1 MAKVEIDSYK
11 RTKILA
17 TLGPSSWDYETI
29 LAMIKAG
36 TNGFRLNFSH
46 GENADKA
53 KHIKLIRKAS
63 KEAGKPVAIVQDL
76 QGPKIRF
83 GDIEPVDVNTGDELK
98 LAYEDDAVG
107 DILPIQYDLSKK
119 VKKGQRLSIFDGRIQ
134 TEITSVK
141 NGVVT
146 VKVKNPGKII
156 KRKGINVP
164 DTDLKGD
171 ILTEKDKEDMRF
183 GIDHDIDYVAL
194 SFVQTADDILHA
206 QHYLAKLGSK
216 AKIIAKVETKAATD
230 HLESIVRAVDGGVM
244 VARGDLAV
252 ETEPESV
259 PIVQRKII
267 GLCQQYAKLSI
278 VATQML
284 ASMTDNPE
292 PTRAEVSDV
301 ATAVIVASDAVM
313 LSEETAAGD
322 YPVEAVK
329 FMKRI
334 IGYTEANNPLTAIFP
349 GPEDNSIQT
358 AVSSAVISIAERV
371 SAKAI
376 VTITTS
382 GNTARNIAAHRP
394 KVPIFMITES
404 QHIANQLALVYGGKS
419 LVRDHAK
426 NPEERTAEWLHKNK
440 ILKRGDMVVMTN
452 GKYPGQIGGTDTIK
466 VRRII

>member
-1 MAKVEIDSYK
+1 MTKVDIDSYK

-17 TLGPSSWDYETI
+17 TLGPSSWDYDTI
-29 LAMIKAG
+29 LQMIKAG

-53 KHIKLIRKAS
+53 KQIKLIRKAS
-63 KEAGKPVAIVQDL
+63 KEIDKPVAIVQDL

-83 GDIEPVDVNTGDELK
+83 GDIEPIEVHKGDEIR
-98 LAYEDDAVG
+98 LAYEEDAIG
-107 DILPIQYDLSKK
+107 DVLPIQYDLSKK
-119 VKKGQRLSIFDGRIQ
+119 VKKGQRLSIFDGKIQ
-134 TEITSVK
+134 SEITSVK
-141 NGVVT
+141 NGIVT
-146 VKVKNPGKII
+146 IKIQNSGTI
-156 KRKGINVP
+156 FKRKGINIP

-183 GIDHDIDYVAL
+183 AIDHDIDYVAV

-206 QHYLAKLGSK
+206 KHYLAKLGSK
-216 AKIIAKVETKAATD
+216 AKVIAKVETKAATD

-267 GLCQQYAKLSI
+267 GLCQRYGKISI

-301 ATAVIVASDAVM
+301 ATAVIVGSDAVM

-334 IGYTEANNPLTAIFP
+334 VTYTEANNPL
-349 GPEDNSIQT
+349 
-358 AVSSAVISIAERV
+358 
-371 SAKAI
+371 
-376 VTITTS
+376 
-382 GNTARNIAAHRP
+382 
-394 KVPIFMITES
+394 
-404 QHIANQLALVYGGKS
+404 
-419 LVRDHAK
+419 
-426 NPEERTAEWLHKNK
+426 
-440 ILKRGDMVVMTN
+440 
-452 GKYPGQIGGTDTIK
+452 
-466 VRRII
+466 